1 MTFKGIFFLVF
12 VSKIIV
18 VDSKVSIYLKVDSD
32 QFYIYI
38 YDFFKQEF

>member
-1 MTFKGIFFLVF
+1 MMLKGIFFLVF

-32 QFYIYI
+32 
-38 YDFFKQEF
+38 